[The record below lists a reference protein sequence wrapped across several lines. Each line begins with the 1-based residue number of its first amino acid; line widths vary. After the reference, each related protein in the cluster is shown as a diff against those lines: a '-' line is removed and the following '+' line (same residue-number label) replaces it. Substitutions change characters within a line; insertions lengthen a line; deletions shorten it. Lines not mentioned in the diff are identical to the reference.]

1 MVEEL
6 EKLVVLGPKGSF
18 ELASK
23 PELKVEPIN
32 NIFSG
37 TGKGLKAMAKT
48 LRIFL
53 VPKTF
58 LNLSCVTVPASVPF
72 SQPS

>member
-32 NIFSG
+32 VSLSLKG
-37 TGKGLKAMAKT
+37 TQGGVPSQRKGKSSADGRPL
-48 LRIFL
+48 LG
-53 VPKTF
+53 
-58 LNLSCVTVPASVPF
+58 S
-72 SQPS
+72 